1 MASPR
6 SQNFHITRLQLQNW
20 RNFQSVDIELSRR
33 AFFVGPNAAGKSN
46 LLDAIRFL
54 RDIVTVG
61 GGFQA
66 AVARRGG
73 VSSIRCLAARKHP
86 GIEIK
91 VSVGT
96 NEHPDHWV
104 YQLAFTQD
112 NNRNAIVKHEVVF
125 RDGVQILSR
134 PDDKDETDDYRLR
147 QTHAEQI
154 SANQGFRELVAFF
167 MSIKYLHLVPQLIRE
182 PERSVGRTDDPFGGD
197 FLEIIA
203 SVPQKTRDARLR
215 KILDALKVAVPQ
227 LNDLSLERDK
237 AKGFWHLKARYGHW
251 RPQGAWQTEESF
263 SDGTLRLLGLLWSI
277 LEPGGPLLIEEPEIY
292 LHPGVVRQIPLMFAR
307 MQRKGGRQVLVTTH
321 SEALLSDEG
330 IGLDEVHLIK
340 PEPEGSTVTTA
351 KDIEDVRDLLM
362 GGVTLG
368 EAILPKAQP
377 KRVNQL
383 SLFD

>member
-1 MASPR
+1 MAPPK
-6 SQNFHITRLQLQNW
+6 SQNFRITRLQLRNW
-20 RNFQSVDIELSRR
+20 RNFQLVDIELSRR

-54 RDIVTVG
+54 RDIVAVG

-66 AVARRGG
+66 AVTRRGG

-86 GIEIK
+86 GVEIK

-96 NEHPDHWV
+96 NDAPDYWV
-104 YQLAFTQD
+104 YNLALTQD
-112 NNRNAIVKHEVVF
+112 NNRNPIVKNEIVF
-125 RDGVQILSR
+125 REGVQILSR
-134 PDDKDETDDYRLR
+134 PDDKDEVDEYRLR

-167 MSIKYLHLVPQLIRE
+167 TSIKYLHLVPQLIRE
-182 PERSVGRTDDPFGGD
+182 PERSVGKIDDPFGGD

-203 SVPQKTRDARLR
+203 SAPQKTRDARLK
-215 KILDALKVAVPQ
+215 KILEALKIAVPQ
-227 LNDLSLERDK
+227 LNDLNLERDNT
-237 AKGFWHLKARYGHW
+237 KGYWHLKAKYAHW

-263 SDGTLRLLGLLWSI
+263 SDGTLRLLGLLWSM
-277 LEPGGPLLIEEPEIY
+277 LESGGPLLIEEPEIY

-340 PEPEGSTVTTA
+340 PEPEGSVVTTA
-351 KDIEDVRDLLM
+351 KDIQDIRDLLM
-362 GGVTLG
+362 GGLTLG

-377 KRVNQL
+377 KRVSQL
-383 SLFD
+383 ALFD